1 MSPSQL
7 CFPLLA
13 DSTLRTIQE
22 EAVPISDVKDTAWLI
37 REWERA
43 RVEAKRSERWVRAGI

>member
-13 DSTLRTIQE
+13 DLPSDDPE

-43 RVEAKRSERWVRAGI
+43 RSGG